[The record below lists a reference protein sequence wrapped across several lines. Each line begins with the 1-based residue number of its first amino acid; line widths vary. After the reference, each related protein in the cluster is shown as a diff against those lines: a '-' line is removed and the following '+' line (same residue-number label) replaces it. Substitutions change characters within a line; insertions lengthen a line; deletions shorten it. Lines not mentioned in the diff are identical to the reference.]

1 MAAPAVVPPRYR
13 RGPHSR
19 SHVEKWSWLF
29 MRASGSLL
37 IVLIFTHLFV
47 NLMTGDGISAIDF
60 AFVAGKWANPL
71 WKWWDAAMLVL
82 AMIHGTNGMRVLVND
97 YARTRWMRRTLKS
110 ALGAAFTLVVVL
122 GSLVIFTFDPCP
134 QGAATADLD
143 AALCASITGIPT
155 TSEAP

>member
-1 MAAPAVVPPRYR
+1 
-13 RGPHSR
+13 
-19 SHVEKWSWLF
+19 
-29 MRASGSLL
+29 MRASGTLL

-60 AFVAGKWANPL
+60 AFVAGKWASPL

-97 YARTRWMRRTLKS
+97 YARHGWLRATLKS
-110 ALGAAFTLVVVL
+110 ALGAAFALVVVL

-134 QGAATADLD
+134 SGASPTDLSPEI
-143 AALCASITGIPT
+143 CASITGAAT
-155 TSEAP
+155 TTEAP